1 MNGDVQSEFGPTWY
15 SGVTA
20 LPDARPALNFDLD
33 VDVCVVGGGLAGLTV
48 AREVVRR
55 GSSVALLEARR
66 IAWNASGRNAG
77 VVLPGFPARL
87 DKIVERVG
95 LPAAKALWGLSE
107 AGVGHVRDTL
117 AELRLVAEGHG
128 WLDVSTTPNAE
139 AALARLAL
147 LGQEFGAQVEGW
159 PIDRVREVLKTRHY
173 FHALHFPRAFHI
185 DPLAYAL
192 ALAAAAERG
201 GTYIFEHTPVFA
213 IDTAGVRKRVVT
225 PKARLRAG
233 RIVLAGNIYLGAVAR
248 RLADSLVPAT
258 AYAGVTRPL
267 GSNLA
272 RAIAFAGA
280 VGCSGHAGQH
290 YRIVGG
296 DRLLWSGGTALR
308 RGGAGLKRRFEQ
320 EIRSIYPQLGPV
332 AFESFWPGDIGFAI
346 HRMPQIGEL
355 QPGVWLASGLGGQGL
370 NTSALAG
377 HLIARAIVEGD
388 DTWRLFLPYE
398 LVWAGGR
405 AGRALFAATTW
416 WSHQRETLLARIAR
430 RREQLAERRLRA
442 EAGLPAEAPHPAYH
456 EVDASAMERSA
467 TGRSATSDPRAAAVS
482 DRDAAAPESAE
493 PQPPALPQTPGK
505 AQATAPASESPV
517 QAEPAPSV
525 PVPPPQEQTQAQPAT
540 PAPDAQEQAQKQAE
554 PEVPMVEASW
564 NDFNE
569 HEGAGTLS

>member
-1 MNGDVQSEFGPTWY
+1 MKGDVQSEFGPTWY

-20 LPDARPALNFDLD
+20 LPDARPALSFDLA

-48 AREVVRR
+48 AREVARR

-77 VVLPGFPARL
+77 VVVPGFPARL
-87 DKIVERVG
+87 EKIVERVG

-117 AELRLVAEGHG
+117 AELRLVEEGHG
-128 WLDVSTTPNAE
+128 WLDVSTTPDAD

-147 LGQEFGAQVEGW
+147 LGQEFDAQVEGW
-159 PIDRVREVLKTRHY
+159 PIERVREVLKTRHY

-185 DPLAYAL
+185 NPLAYAL

-201 GTYIFEHTPVFA
+201 GAHIFEHTPA
-213 IDTAGVRKRVVT
+213 LALDAAGVRKRVAT

-233 RIVLAGNIYLGAVAR
+233 RVVLAGNIHLGAVGK
-248 RLADSLVPAT
+248 RLADTLVPAT

-267 GSNLA
+267 GRSLA
-272 RAIAFAGA
+272 RTIAFAGA
-280 VGCSGHAGQH
+280 VGCSRHAGHH

-296 DRLLWSGGTALR
+296 DRLLWSGDTTLR

-320 EIRSIYPQLGPV
+320 AIRSIYPQLGPV
-332 AFESFWPGDIGFAI
+332 ELESFWPGDIGFAI
-346 HRMPQIGEL
+346 HRMPQIGEV
-355 QPGVWLASGLGGQGL
+355 QPGVWLASGLGAHGL

-416 WSHQRETLLARIAR
+416 WSHRRETLSARMAR
-430 RREQLAERRLRA
+430 RREQLAERRLRV

-456 EVDASAMERSA
+456 VVDASAMERSA
-467 TGRSATSDPRAAAVS
+467 VERSTMSDPRAEVS
-482 DRDAAAPESAE
+482 DRRAAATEIAES
-493 PQPPALPQTPGK
+493 QPPAVPQTPGE
-505 AQATAPASESPV
+505 AQATAPVGEPPV

-525 PVPPPQEQTQAQPAT
+525 PVPPPQEQTQAVPAT
-540 PAPDAQEQAQKQAE
+540 PTPDAQEQAQPA
-554 PEVPMVEASW
+554 VPVVEAS
-564 NDFNE
+564 
-569 HEGAGTLS
+569 

>member
-1 MNGDVQSEFGPTWY
+1 MKGDVQSEFGPTWY

-20 LPDARPALNFDLD
+20 LPDARPALSFDLD

-48 AREVVRR
+48 ARELARR

-77 VVLPGFPARL
+77 VVVPGFPARL
-87 DKIVERVG
+87 EKIVERVG
-95 LPAAKALWGLSE
+95 LPAAKALWDLSE

-117 AELRLVAEGHG
+117 AELRMVEEGHG

-185 DPLAYAL
+185 NPLAYAL
-192 ALAAAAERG
+192 ALAAAAERAG
-201 GTYIFEHTPVFA
+201 AHIFEHTPALA
-213 IDTAGVRKRVVT
+213 IDPAGIRKRVVT

-233 RIVLAGNIYLGAVAR
+233 RVVLAGNIHLGVVDK
-248 RLADSLVPAT
+248 RLAATLVPAT

-267 GSNLA
+267 GRSLA

-280 VGCSGHAGQH
+280 VGDSRHAGHH

-308 RGGAGLKRRFEQ
+308 RGGAVLKRRFEQ
-320 EIRSIYPQLGPV
+320 AIRSIYPQLGPV
-332 AFESFWPGDIGFAI
+332 AFESFWPGDIGFAV
-346 HRMPQIGEL
+346 HRMPQIGEM

-405 AGRALFAATTW
+405 AGRTLFAATTW
-416 WSHQRETLLARIAR
+416 WSQQRETLSARMAR

-456 EVDASAMERSA
+456 VVDAAAMERSA
-467 TGRSATSDPRAAAVS
+467 EERSAMSDLRAAAAS
-482 DRDAAAPESAE
+482 DRRAATTESAE
-493 PQPPALPQTPGK
+493 SQPPELPQTPGE
-505 AQATAPASESPV
+505 AQATAPASEPPV
-517 QAEPAPSV
+517 PPVPAAPAPSG
-525 PVPPPQEQTQAQPAT
+525 PVPPAQ
-540 PAPDAQEQAQKQAE
+540 
-554 PEVPMVEASW
+554 
-564 NDFNE
+564 
-569 HEGAGTLS
+569 